1 MFGSKLLPLV
11 ICKKPAY
18 LRQCLFVLFL
28 FISQNQLTY
37 AQQDSSI
44 QEIDTIGDSQFLRES
59 RARKRLYKKEARRER
74 FLSTLP
80 KNHNPKT
87 ATLLALIPGAGQI
100 YNRRYWKLPIVYG
113 GLGALGYFTVSSYI
127 EYNCF
132 RKAYLHRV
140 DENSLTNDECYLAD
154 PGLDSLSLKIY
165 RDNAQESAEM
175 FVIGMTIFYGLTI
188 IDAFVDAHLM
198 NFDISNDLSMKIRP
212 KVEYNVVTRNFVPT
226 VGLSIIPRL
235 AAKPSYKVHF

>member
-1 MFGSKLLPLV
+1 MFGSNLLQLV
-11 ICKKPAY
+11 ICKKPTH
-18 LRQCLFVLFL
+18 LRHFLFVLFL
-28 FISQNQLTY
+28 LISQNQLTY
-37 AQQDSSI
+37 AQQDSTI
-44 QEIDTIGDSQFLRES
+44 QEIDTIGDAQFLRES
-59 RARKRLYKKEARRER
+59 RARKRIYKKEARRER

-113 GLGALGYFTVSSYI
+113 GLGALGYFTVANYT
-127 EYNCF
+127 EYACF

-140 DENSLTNDECYLAD
+140 DDNDLTNDECSLA
-154 PGLDSLSLKIY
+154 PGIDSLSLKIY

-175 FVIGMTIFYGLTI
+175 FVIGLTLFYGLTI

-198 NFDISNDLSMKIRP
+198 NFDISNDLSMRIEP
-212 KVEYNVVTRNFVPT
+212 KVEYNFVTQNFVPT
-226 VGLSIIPRL
+226 VGLTITPKLS
-235 AAKPSYKVHF
+235 AKPKYKIHF

>member
-44 QEIDTIGDSQFLRES
+44 QEIDTIGDAQFLRES
-59 RARKRLYKKEARRER
+59 RARKRIYKKEARRER

-87 ATLLALIPGAGQI
+87 ATLLALIPGGGQI

-113 GLGALGYFTVSSYI
+113 GLGVLTYLTIDSYT
-127 EYNCF
+127 EYACF
-132 RKAYLHRV
+132 RKAYLHTV
-140 DENSLTNDECYLAD
+140 DENSFTNDVCALAPD
-154 PGLDSLSLKIY
+154 LDSLSLKIY
-165 RDNAQESAEM
+165 RDNAQES
-175 FVIGMTIFYGLTI
+175 G
-188 IDAFVDAHLM
+188 
-198 NFDISNDLSMKIRP
+198 
-212 KVEYNVVTRNFVPT
+212 
-226 VGLSIIPRL
+226 
-235 AAKPSYKVHF
+235 